1 MEPADFAKLQSTRG
15 GEIDTEVKEFA
26 VSPTREPLA
35 VRAVTIVTP
44 VANIP
49 KACLNSPGEKVGAT
63 AREEEAIIGIAAI

>member
-15 GEIDTEVKEFA
+15 GEIDTELKEFA

-44 VANIP
+44 VANMP
-49 KACLNSPGEKVGAT
+49 RACLNSPGKKVGAS
-63 AREEEAIIGIAAI
+63 ARDGGAIIDILAI